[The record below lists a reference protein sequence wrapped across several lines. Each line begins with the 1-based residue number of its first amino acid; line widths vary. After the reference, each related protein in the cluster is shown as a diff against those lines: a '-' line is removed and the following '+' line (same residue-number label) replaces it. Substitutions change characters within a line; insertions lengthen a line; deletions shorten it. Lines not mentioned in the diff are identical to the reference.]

1 MNVLEV
7 RNLCKKYGN
16 IEILHN
22 VNFDIGEDEFVAI
35 MGQSGGGKSTLLY
48 TVSGMDSPD
57 SGNVFLA
64 GDEITKL
71 SAKKMQEIRLSK
83 MGFVFQK
90 TSFLKNLSVAD
101 NIVYPAFQLGKSSRS
116 EILEEAASL
125 MEKMG
130 ISKIASRDISEVSGG
145 QLQRAAI
152 CRAMINH
159 PSILFGDEL
168 TGALNSSTTQEV
180 MNILAAIN
188 RDGTAIL
195 VVTHD
200 SKVAMRADRVIFLED
215 GNIKD
220 VLSLG
225 KYRSEDF
232 SAREKRMKEWLDV
245 MKF

>member
-7 RNLCKKYGN
+7 RNLCKKYGDT
-16 IEILHN
+16 EILHN

-57 SGNVFLA
+57 SGSVFLA

-232 SAREKRMKEWLDV
+232 SVREKRMKEWLDV